1 MNLLNPYYAPWH
13 WTNHLTITITLLE
26 ADRDFYIR
34 LKLNRHY
41 EELSNLPQSP
51 SFKKKKAFDEETKTS
66 TSHHS
71 HLRKQNPPG
80 ITDHIPP

>member
-51 SFKKKKAFDEETKTS
+51 SFKKKK
-66 TSHHS
+66 
-71 HLRKQNPPG
+71 LLMRKQRPPPP
-80 ITDHIPP
+80 ITVI